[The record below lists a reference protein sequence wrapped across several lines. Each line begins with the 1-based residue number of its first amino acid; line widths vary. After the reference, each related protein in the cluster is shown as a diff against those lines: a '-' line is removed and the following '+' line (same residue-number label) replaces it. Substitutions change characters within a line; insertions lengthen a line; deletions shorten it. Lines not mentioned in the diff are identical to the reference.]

1 MSSDKDIELIDALNL
16 KWPLSFHKK
25 NNKSLQNIL
34 SELKKDRI
42 IERGKKKNVQLY
54 WIYSKFNEYCLK
66 QSAFEEA
73 EDYGHKLYLSYLK
86 MSCTKAEITDKS
98 NITKELRKAFNL
110 ESYEPPSNYIG
121 ENDRLF
127 LLEKC
132 SKKIKIIDDE
142 YFNKIYEKMFKI
154 LCDIDIFYFDLLESK
169 NQNKLLY
176 KIINFRLFKTELSKI
191 IKYID
196 EEYKINIDFNIGN
209 WIQYRRSK
217 KGKERFR
224 MLGAILYICQIT
236 RIYSDSFDRAFCIL
250 DKRDKIK
257 EFKKKSFDNNYLSI
271 QTNDNNYLLI
281 KTKKKKEK

>member
-1 MSSDKDIELIDALNL
+1 
-16 KWPLSFHKK
+16 
-25 NNKSLQNIL
+25 
-34 SELKKDRI
+34 
-42 IERGKKKNVQLY
+42 NVQLY

-224 MLGAILYICQIT
+224 MLG
-236 RIYSDSFDRAFCIL
+236 
-250 DKRDKIK
+250 
-257 EFKKKSFDNNYLSI
+257 
-271 QTNDNNYLLI
+271 
-281 KTKKKKEK
+281 